1 VANLDPEA
9 DRAVSITVTYAIA
22 LVITTVVVATLL
34 TAASGFLT
42 GQREEVVRDGFRNV
56 GHTLAGDLETADRLN
71 RSMEPS
77 ASIQIDTRLP
87 STIGGRDYNVVVRNR
102 TPRTTDGPTAY
113 QIRLHTREPR
123 IVHTVGF
130 NASSHVDTSAVDGG
144 AVRIRSTAN
153 GSLEVVS
160 VNASA

>member
-1 VANLDPEA
+1 VAIVASET

-42 GQREEVVRDGFRNV
+42 GQREEVVRDGFRDV
-56 GHTLAGDLETADRLN
+56 GHTLAGDMKTADRLN
-71 RSMEPS
+71 RSMDPN
-77 ASIQIDTRLP
+77 ASIRLDTRLP
-87 STIGGRDYNVVVRNR
+87 ETVGDREYTVVVQNTTAR
-102 TPRTTDGPTAY
+102 TNERTAY
-113 QIRLHTREPR
+113 EIRMRTRAPR
-123 IVHTVGF
+123 IVHTVEF
-130 NASSHVDTSAVDGG
+130 NASSAIDTSAVAGG

-153 GSLEVVS
+153 GSLEVVN

>member
-1 VANLDPEA
+1 VAIVDGEA

-34 TAASGFLT
+34 TAASGFVT

-56 GHTLAGDLETADRLN
+56 GHTLADDLEAADRLN
-71 RSMEPS
+71 RSMGAN
-77 ASIQIDTRLP
+77 ASVKLDTRLP
-87 STIGGRDYNVVVRNR
+87 ETIGGRDYNVVVRNTTSR
-102 TPRTTDGPTAY
+102 TSETTAY
-113 QIRLHTREPR
+113 EIRMHTRQPR

-130 NASSHVDTSAVDGG
+130 NASSDIDDSAVDGG
-144 AVRIRSTAN
+144 GVRIRSTSN

-160 VNASA
+160 INATA